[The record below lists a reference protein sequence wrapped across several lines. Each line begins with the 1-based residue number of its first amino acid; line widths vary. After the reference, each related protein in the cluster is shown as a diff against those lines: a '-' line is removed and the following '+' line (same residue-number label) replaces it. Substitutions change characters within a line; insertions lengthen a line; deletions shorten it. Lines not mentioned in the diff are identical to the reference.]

1 VYYTKIAKVAP
12 KMRRVVMVLHSMPT
26 LLQSGERSVILRAI
40 TTALERSDE
49 APFWREKSVPL
60 CEAILS
66 VLIPLRDQY
75 LLFDPEGNHCGELT
89 PELFLRWCDLYSLKT
104 LAFTLAKSNLEGKLV
119 RTKITTDTYQPLDL
133 ELLGTYLSS
142 YSVNLEN
149 EMVDFPT
156 TNYNLHI
163 GMSTLL
169 TKILKGN

>member
-1 VYYTKIAKVAP
+1 
-12 KMRRVVMVLHSMPT
+12 MVLHTMET
-26 LLQSGERSVILRAI
+26 LLKSGKSSALLGAVS
-40 TTALERSDE
+40 TALERSDE

-66 VLIPLRDQY
+66 VLIPLREQN
-75 LLFDPEGNHCGELT
+75 LLFNPEGNHCTELT
-89 PELFLRWCDLYSLKT
+89 SELFLRWCDLYSLKT
-104 LAFTLAKSNLEGKLV
+104 LAFTLAKSNQEGKLV
-119 RTKITTDTYQPLDL
+119 RTKITTDSYQPIDL
-133 ELLGTYLSS
+133 EILGKYLSS

-163 GMSTLL
+163 GMTTLL